1 VTAAATD
8 LLASPSP
15 SSVVALAMTFPSLRS
30 APGLHPWSART
41 FREWSFG
48 ALVSAPMEAR
58 HAAKFILEVWDG
70 KYPGSAFRA
79 VDAMTEW
86 DDAHRAAF
94 LAWCRAPWRN
104 EVKP

>member
-1 VTAAATD
+1 
-8 LLASPSP
+8 
-15 SSVVALAMTFPSLRS
+15 
-30 APGLHPWSART
+30 
-41 FREWSFG
+41 
-48 ALVSAPMEAR
+48 MEAR